1 MKAYIQSK
9 GKDTAD
15 LEQYFDLIEALE
27 AGGHLRPSRSG
38 LVYIRDDQSL
48 PISNLMSS
56 RYCHFGAT
64 LALGQLH
71 RLTTPIGLAWQKYS
85 TELQQTVR
93 HLDLAKKVVELCH
106 LAATST
112 ETGLPPLKF
121 FVDERRGGGGG
132 GVLTG
137 AQQSINLESSNH
149 ASPPPEVFCWSESG
163 LSESSSSCQRSAS
176 SSSRSFDLGPQ
187 LAESYFVL
195 WRLTGDPR
203 YREYAWS
210 LTKAIY
216 KHARTVNGYAQVR
229 DVLSMPAA
237 KEDYQPPNFLS
248 ATLKYLY
255 LIFADDNT
263 QLPLPLSLDSWVFTG
278 DGQPLPVCE
287 SSVCFEGSPGSPLSD
302 TN

>member
-15 LEQYFDLIEALE
+15 LEQYYDLIEALE
-27 AGGHLRPSRSG
+27 TGGHLRPSRSG

-71 RLTTPIGLAWQKYS
+71 RLTTPIGIAWQKYS

-121 FVDERRGGGGG
+121 FVDERRGGGG
-132 GVLTG
+132 VLTG
-137 AQQSINLESSNH
+137 AQQSLNLESSNH

-287 SSVCFEGSPGSPLSD
+287 SSVCFEGSPSSPLSD